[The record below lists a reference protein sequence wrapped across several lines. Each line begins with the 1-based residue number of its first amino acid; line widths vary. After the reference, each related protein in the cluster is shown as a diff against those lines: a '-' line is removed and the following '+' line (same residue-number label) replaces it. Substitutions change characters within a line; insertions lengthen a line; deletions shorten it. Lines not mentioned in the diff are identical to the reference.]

1 MWSRSRPRDAA
12 AEGRRYARMP
22 HGARTPDWQSQGTSC
37 SATHTP
43 EHCLGQVREA
53 FGRLGE
59 RSHLAPPPAA
69 GPHRTATAAAA
80 AGREEGEEGEA
91 EAEAPL
97 GAAEAAVEAAAEA
110 AAAAAQETDEKAPL
124 LAID

>member
-22 HGARTPDWQSQGTSC
+22 RRARTPDWQSPGR
-37 SATHTP
+37 SATHTL

-110 AAAAAQETDEKAPL
+110 AAAAAQETDEKARL
-124 LAID
+124 LAIY